1 MGVGAPA
8 LLRRERGHSSDRG
21 ELPRRILWWVYGL
34 LGLLLVAYVVSVF
47 VRPTGSN
54 INWLDGWGVDA
65 FEVLLS
71 AMCIARGFVKRRGR
85 AVAFTLGFAAL
96 CWAVGDIVLTV
107 ESMNGA
113 TPPSPSLADLFYVLF
128 YPLAYVGILLLMR
141 RELKRISPPSFL
153 DGAVAGLG
161 VAALCAAFAFHSIVH
176 TAGGSA
182 LGVATNLAYPI
193 GDVLLLA
200 LVVTATTLLQG
211 RGKAPWAM
219 IALGLAVNV
228 VGDTFNLFGSTVG
241 SSKVGSALN
250 AIAWP
255 IAILLISA
263 AVWLRPKETGRLFA
277 EKTSGFLLPGM
288 ATAVGLGVLLTASL
302 HKTSRVAIGIS
313 AATLLLA
320 GIRMVISSRALRN
333 LTEERHRQAVTD
345 ELTGLGNR
353 RKLIQ
358 VFESF
363 FENRDLMSEDSK
375 QSLAFLFVD
384 LDHFKEINDSFGH
397 PAGDALLR
405 QLGPRMLGA
414 VRETDIVVRLGGDE
428 FGVVLIEAD
437 VDDAKR
443 VAERLTASLEEPFV
457 LDMVS
462 ARVGASIGISILE
475 TDADDAAG
483 LLRCA
488 DVAMFRAKTGNGSFA
503 LYDDAIDDMNLLL
516 LAEELRVAVEEGRF
530 DLHYQPQLDLQTGT
544 ITAVEALLRWNN
556 PRMGMVPP
564 LKFLPLAEESGL
576 MPALTQLVLDDA
588 LAQCAVWR
596 ADGHDVAVSVNV
608 SASNLLEV
616 KFTEMVSGLLD
627 RHAVPP
633 SALVL
638 EITETCIISDYERS
652 KRVIE
657 DLRNLGLI
665 VSIDDFGAGFTSLA
679 YLGDLAVGELKLD
692 RVFVT
697 GLATQERTRDLA
709 LIRSTIELAHALRL
723 RVVAEGIEDSA
734 TLALLSELR
743 CDVAQGYFIGR
754 PMPADQLV
762 FDSTLVSSGD
772 TALVS

>member
-1 MGVGAPA
+1 VGASA
-8 LLRRERGHSSDRG
+8 LLTRMPGHSSERG
-21 ELPRRILWWVYGL
+21 EKARRILWWAYGFA
-34 LGLLLVAYVVSVF
+34 GLLLAAYVISVF
-47 VRPTGSN
+47 ARPTGSD
-54 INWLDGWGVDA
+54 ITWLDDWGVDA
-65 FEVLLS
+65 FEIVLS
-71 AMCIARGFVKRRGR
+71 AMCIARGFARQGGR
-85 AVAFTLGFAAL
+85 AIAFTLGIAAL
-96 CWAVGDIVLTV
+96 CWAVGDVLLTV

-113 TPPSPSLADLFYVLF
+113 TPPSPSWADLAYLLF
-128 YPLAYVGILLLMR
+128 YPTAYVGIVLLMR

-161 VAALCAAFAFHSIVH
+161 IAALCAAFAFHSIAH

-182 LGVATNLAYPI
+182 LSVTTNLAYPI

-211 RGKAPWAM
+211 RGKGPWTL
-219 IALGLAVNV
+219 IAVGLAVNV

-241 SSKVGSALN
+241 SSRIGSALN

-255 IAILLISA
+255 IAILLISI
-263 AVWLRPKETGRLFA
+263 AVWLRPKQTGRLVA
-277 EKTSGFLLPGM
+277 EKTSGFLLPGI
-288 ATAVGLGVLLTASL
+288 ASAAGLGVLLTASL

-320 GIRMVISSRALRN
+320 GIRLALSSHALRS
-333 LTEERHRQAVTD
+333 LTEERHKQAVTD

-353 RKLIQ
+353 RKLIH

-363 FENRDLMSEDSK
+363 FETRDSMSPESR

-397 PAGDALLR
+397 PAGDALLK
-405 QLGPRMLGA
+405 QLGPRLLAA
-414 VRETDIVVRLGGDE
+414 VRSTDVVVRLGGDE
-428 FGVVLIEAD
+428 FGVVLINSD
-437 VDDAKR
+437 VEDAKR

-488 DVAMFRAKTGNGSFA
+488 DVAMFRAKTGSGSFA
-503 LYDDAIDDMNLLL
+503 FYDEAIDDMNLLL
-516 LAEELRVAVEEGRF
+516 LAEELRVAVEEGTF
-530 DLHYQPQLDLQTGT
+530 ELHYQPQLDLQTGR

-588 LAQCAVWR
+588 LAQCASWR
-596 ADGHDVAVSVNV
+596 AEGQEVAVSVNV
-608 SASNLLEV
+608 SASNLLETD
-616 KFTEMVSGLLD
+616 FTEMVSGLLE
-627 RHAVPP
+627 RHEVPS

-652 KRVIE
+652 KKVIE

-697 GLATQERTRDLA
+697 GLGSQDRTRDLA

-743 CDVAQGYFIGR
+743 CDIAQGYFIGR
-754 PMPADQLV
+754 PMPASQLV
-762 FDSTLVSSGD
+762 FDSTLVASGD
-772 TALVS
+772 AALVG